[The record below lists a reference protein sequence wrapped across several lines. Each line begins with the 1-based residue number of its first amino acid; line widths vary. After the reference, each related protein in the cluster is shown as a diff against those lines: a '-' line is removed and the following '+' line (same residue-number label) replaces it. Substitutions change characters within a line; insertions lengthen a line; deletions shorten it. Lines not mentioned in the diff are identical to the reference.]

1 MDEMVKIQFCAPVSE
16 SLIPLEKNENWGF
29 YITDGTEHAY
39 VSAGDKK
46 VVRKHL
52 NDNDSL
58 FCLFFEA
65 IRESENEVANE
76 FLDLI
81 MDEKQSIL
89 INGEEMSHAE
99 IQRELAE
106 FGIEE

>member
-16 SLIPLEKNENWGF
+16 SFIPLEKNENWGF

-65 IRESENEVANE
+65 IRESENELANE
-76 FLDLI
+76 LLDIIL
-81 MDEKQSIL
+81 DEKQPIL
-89 INGEEMSHAE
+89 LNGEEISHSE
-99 IQRELAE
+99 IQKDLAE
-106 FGIEE
+106 YGIQD